1 MKKILFILLF
11 IGNIAFAN
19 NFEGSIKYSIKVNGN
34 EMEMTD
40 FTKGEQ
46 SAMLI
51 NAEHMTMK
59 IIFDSKS
66 KKMLMVMDAQK
77 MVMEMDLED
86 AQKMVMEM
94 DLEDVAKKSKEMG
107 NSDTEN
113 SVPKKTGK
121 TKTIA
126 GLLSEEYQF
135 DSKDEQISIWIAKE
149 FGITLDKATLD
160 NILMISNPEAMR
172 NHRGKISLASWGVMA
187 IESKSSSI
195 VAQEVNKKTLDA
207 SFFSVPEGYNKMQ
220 MPKGM
225 GGKQ

>member
-34 EMEMTD
+34 DVEMTD

-86 AQKMVMEM
+86 
-94 DLEDVAKKSKEMG
+94 VAIKSKEMG